1 MRSLKPKKK
10 HVKKCS
16 NGEPL
21 LIMLIP
27 AIKIYIQVFF
37 IFSFF
42 LEVLDMEKN
51 YKNFADALKNLRTS
65 KRMTQQQLAEKV
77 FVTRS
82 VIAKWENASYLPDI
96 VMIERLC
103 KALEVNEQILIQ
115 ILFEDDLELNV
126 IVLDDREII
135 VKGEMAVVEKVLP
148 NANVFGFTRALEAI
162 DFAKKNKISIAFL
175 DIELGKHNGLELS
188 KKFLEINPRT
198 NIIFLTAYVQ
208 YSFKAWNTGA
218 SGYLLKPVT
227 AENLREQLKNL
238 RYPLI
243 NIEGGVL

>member
-1 MRSLKPKKK
+1 
-10 HVKKCS
+10 
-16 NGEPL
+16 
-21 LIMLIP
+21 
-27 AIKIYIQVFF
+27 
-37 IFSFF
+37 
-42 LEVLDMEKN
+42 MEKN

-148 NANVFGFTRALEAI
+148 NANVFGFTRALEAV

-175 DIELGKHNGLELS
+175 DIELGKYNGLELS